1 MKINSESNRAG
12 WLSFFAEMSIII
24 LFAII
29 INTYYEEYFLM
40 YIIFLIIGWPMLRK
54 INNLRSK
61 LDLNPKDIKREYKLN
76 LKNEY
81 FDFLINV
88 GFGLVYIIIL
98 LIERPD
104 SYLFQLLMITSL
116 LLITIYLKKLEKK
129 DRNRLVLTEKEV
141 ILSDGE
147 ITRIGLNNG
156 LIVDRKEE
164 GILRLE
170 NGKKEL
176 VIDLN
181 RILKSYH
188 EELISELSAYKAK

>member
-1 MKINSESNRAG
+1 
-12 WLSFFAEMSIII
+12 
-24 LFAII
+24 
-29 INTYYEEYFLM
+29 
-40 YIIFLIIGWPMLRK
+40 MLRK